1 MKHFRHCLSTVCF
14 LATCLVSMP
23 TVTAGSLEG
32 TVDIEIPY
40 KKFSKNERAD
50 GLMMITNTGS
60 DLIPYWGNKS
70 GLSIYPEQA
79 VIKWFS
85 RSDGLRTPL
94 GEDANGLV
102 RRWDS
107 FRNDDLSTIPA
118 GGTAFFKIYDLGI
131 ETYDEAPPRDSIII
145 EVIVGKDTY
154 LSSDIVDLQVA
165 TEVNPVD
172 LPSIA
177 TFKWSDGMSVPVK
190 RGVIGKEEFLWAVTE
205 IPGCPIVR
213 RVARIPPGCDVS
225 ISHDPVVGRHPDG
238 VLRKMTVSFTG
249 GNYEDLVYNAGRY
262 HILSGHPD
270 TVPNAFMRLSK
281 DEATAEEARKCL
293 EENSRKPWLKAL
305 ARFRFKP
312 VRHQAKESH
321 RLPEMTL
328 NSP

>member
-1 MKHFRHCLSTVCF
+1 
-14 LATCLVSMP
+14 
-23 TVTAGSLEG
+23 
-32 TVDIEIPY
+32 
-40 KKFSKNERAD
+40 
-50 GLMMITNTGS
+50 MITNTGS
-60 DLIPYWGNKS
+60 DLIHYWGNKS
-70 GLSIYPEQA
+70 GLTIYPGQA

-94 GEDANGLV
+94 GENAIGLKMN
-102 RRWDS
+102 WDS
-107 FRNDDLSTIPA
+107 FRNDAISTIPA
-118 GGTAFFKIYDLGI
+118 GGTAFFRICDLGI

-154 LSSDIVDLQVA
+154 LSSDIVDLQLA
-165 TEVNPVD
+165 PEVNPVD

-190 RGVIGKEEFLWAVTE
+190 RGVIGKEEFLWALTE
-205 IPGCPIVR
+205 IPGHPIVR

-225 ISHDPVVGRHPDG
+225 ISHDPVAGRHPDG

-249 GNYEDLVYNAGRY
+249 GKYEDLVYNAGRY

-293 EENSRKPWLKAL
+293 EENSRKPWLKSFGKIPFQAGSTPGEGKSSSARDDSQRSVNNQDAPRPHATPNRRPSSAAVSREWAVWL
-305 ARFRFKP
+305 AVAGAAIVGGWLLVLLIRARRK
-312 VRHQAKESH
+312 
-321 RLPEMTL
+321 
-328 NSP
+328 